1 MCEKIKHNCLK
12 NGSFT
17 IECAL
22 IMPIIL
28 LCIVSM
34 MWLMIYMYDEIVIY
48 RALVH
53 AVLAADYHESDSN
66 NELKEEIEERVYEEL
81 KGQLVG
87 VSDAKVF
94 VKVGKNKVNARV
106 EAKLGMS
113 QNIPGMSDLS
123 EIKTEVKETRRF
135 GADIIL
141 DVRRIRAIYDI
152 ADKLAGS
159 GNDDKTPDLE
169 EE

>member
-1 MCEKIKHNCLK
+1 MQKNIYK

-22 IMPIIL
+22 IMPVIL
-28 LCIVSM
+28 LCVVSI
-34 MWLMIYMYDEIVIY
+34 MWMMIYMYDANVIY
-48 RALVH
+48 RSLVH

-66 NELKEEIEERVYEEL
+66 SELKNEIEERVYEDL

-87 VSDAKVF
+87 VTDAEVF
-94 VKVGKNKVNARV
+94 VKVGKNNVTARV
-106 EAKLGMS
+106 EAKLAMS
-113 QNIPGMSDLS
+113 QELPGLS
-123 EIKTEVKETRRF
+123 ELGEIKTEVKEKRMS

-141 DVRRIRAIYDI
+141 DVRRIKAIYDMAEKI
-152 ADKLAGS
+152 VGS
-159 GNDDKTPDLE
+159 KTDEEIPEME

>member
-1 MCEKIKHNCLK
+1 MQKKIYK

-22 IMPIIL
+22 IMPVIL
-28 LCIVSM
+28 LCVISI
-34 MWLMIYMYDEIVIY
+34 MWLMIYMYDENVIY
-48 RALVH
+48 RSLVH

-66 NELKEEIEERVYEEL
+66 SELKNEIEERVYEDL

-87 VSDAKVF
+87 VTDAEIF
-94 VKVGKNKVNARV
+94 VKVGMNNVTARV
-106 EAKLGMS
+106 EAKLALS
-113 QNIPGMSDLS
+113 QDLPGLS
-123 EIKTEVKETRRF
+123 KLGEIKTEVKEKRMF

-141 DVRRIRAIYDI
+141 DVRRIKAIYDI
-152 ADKLAGS
+152 ADKIVGS
-159 GNDDKTPDLE
+159 ETENEKPEME